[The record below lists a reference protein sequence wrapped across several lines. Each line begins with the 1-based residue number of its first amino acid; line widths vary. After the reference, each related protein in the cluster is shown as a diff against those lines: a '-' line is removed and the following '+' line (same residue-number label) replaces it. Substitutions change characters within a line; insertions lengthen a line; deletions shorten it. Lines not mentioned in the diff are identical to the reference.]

1 MKSLTRTLTA
11 LAAAASIAFSGAAVA
26 VAAPVAPAQAIAV
39 VAAKK
44 APAITINKIANKT
57 VKGSNKATIKPSV
70 KAAKGVKVTS
80 KVLTVKQGKKT
91 VAKNKASV
99 ALKAGTYKVT
109 TKVTYKVGKKK
120 FTASKT
126 QTLVIKKAAAKKSW
140 AAPKGKSCPAG
151 FPVKGNQ
158 TGSNKEWKYH
168 VPGGQFYKRTAPEQC
183 FKNTSDARKAGYRA
197 SKR

>member
-1 MKSLTRTLTA
+1 MKTFTRTLTA
-11 LAAAASIAFSGAAVA
+11 LAAAVSIAFSGAAVST
-26 VAAPVAPAQAIAV
+26 AAPVAPVQGVSV

-44 APAITINKIANKT
+44 APAVAIGKIPTKT
-57 VKGSNKATIKPSV
+57 VKGSAKATIKPLA
-70 KAAKGVKVTS
+70 KAAKGVKITS

-99 ALKAGTYKVT
+99 KLKTGTYKVT
-109 TKVTYKVGKKK
+109 TKVNYKVGKKK
-120 FTASKT
+120 GTISKT
-126 QTLVIKKAAAKKSW
+126 QTLTVKKAAAKKSW

-151 FPVKGNQ
+151 FPVKGNK

-168 VPGGQFYKRTAPEQC
+168 VEGGQFYGRTTPEQC
-183 FKNTSDARKAGYRA
+183 FKNTSDARKAGYRV